1 MKLIDDIKQLIKQI
15 QLMMQLL
22 QQLTK
27 QQQVLSQ
34 QLDHLT
40 KVRDDIQVDVEKMNF
55 KNKPHLDRIQKAS
68 DHLNAELSKYQ
79 A

>member
-55 KNKPHLDRIQKAS
+55 KNKPHLDRIQKAP